1 MQNRLQDVAAVLGI
15 ADDRGD
21 ARGRFVGLEFEASLK
36 AQTLCLHGLGQDRT
50 FAFELRLH
58 EYTGLADLGFH
69 HFPVPGN
76 LGKQSEGQRE
86 AEIGKRWRGA
96 VVAAGAL
103 RLVAV
108 NRKTPCVPLLAH
120 PFQRLG
126 VRL

>member
-1 MQNRLQDVAAVLGI
+1 MEEALQDIASVLGVAHNRRHSLWRLI
-15 ADDRGD
+15 R
-21 ARGRFVGLEFEASLK
+21 LEFQPGLK
-36 AQTLCLHGLGQDRT
+36 AQ
-50 FAFELRLH
+50 AFRLH
-58 EYTGLADLGFH
+58 CFRQHWTFTFEPGLYEYTCLVDFGFH

-86 AEIGKRWRGA
+86 PEIGKRWRGA

-103 RLVAV
+103 CLVAV
-108 NRKTPCVPLLAH
+108 NREAPCVSLFAH